1 MTDAVDLRE
10 TLGPKVAAAL
20 GVAKVTMTS
29 ALGGAA
35 NRSFVITDPAA
46 PDKGPLAFMRCAPP
60 DGGIN
65 AMGYTLIRE
74 ADVLR
79 VAAKLGFPVATVLA
93 TFDDPPSMLM
103 NMVPGTDRPDAAQI
117 EAVGPKY
124 MALIAAVHAADSTA
138 FPVRQFDTVQAAV
151 AAELQLWK
159 GNTIAGGGYAE
170 PLIVLS
176 MRVLEEHIPTDTA
189 PPVLVH
195 GDVGAGNFMCEHGEV
210 TAMIDWELAHLS
222 DPHEDL
228 AWCWMRG
235 AHTSFGDPRQRIAEY
250 QAAAGRDID
259 PALLDWFLAFVMW
272 KSTSTMH
279 SRLAEPIHGQLSMI
293 QMVVR
298 LTYDALLGSQ
308 TVRVLGGSLPLLTEP
323 PQRSPGLEVTLADE
337 MLSVADL
344 PADQRIVVE
353 YLRDSAAQAP
363 WQRRGLERDCHD
375 LLGIAAD
382 DLNAFVVECPSNRL
396 LDAAI
401 VVGRH
406 ADRRAQAMPKAVR
419 RIQRAKGIGLGTAT

>member
-1 MTDAVDLRE
+1 
-10 TLGPKVAAAL
+10 
-20 GVAKVTMTS
+20 
-29 ALGGAA
+29 
-35 NRSFVITDPAA
+35 
-46 PDKGPLAFMRCAPP
+46 LAFMRCAPP

-79 VAAKLGFPVATVLA
+79 VAAKLGFPVATVIA

-103 NMVPGTDRPDAAQI
+103 NMVPGTDRPDAEQI

-124 MALIAAVHAADSTA
+124 MALIAAVHAADSTL
-138 FPVRQFDTVQAAV
+138 FPVRQYPTVQEAV

-159 GNTIAGGGYAE
+159 GNTIAGGGFAE

-176 MRVLEEHIPTDTA
+176 MRVLEEHLPTDKSR
-189 PPVLVH
+189 PVLVH
-195 GDVGAGNFMCEHGEV
+195 GDVGAGNFMCADGDV

-235 AHTSFGDPRQRIAEY
+235 AHTSFGDPRKRIAEY
-250 QAAAGRDID
+250 QAAASRAID

-279 SRLAEPIHGQLSMI
+279 SRLSVPIRGQLSMV

-308 TVRVLGGSLPLLTEP
+308 TVRVLGGSLPLLHEEP
-323 PQRSPGLEVTLADE
+323 VRSPGLEVTLADE
-337 MLSVADL
+337 MLSVAAL

-363 WQRRGLERDCHD
+363 WERRCLQRDCHD
-375 LLGIAAD
+375 LLGITPDELDAY
-382 DLNAFVVECPSNRL
+382 VVQCPSDQL
-396 LDAAI
+396 LNAAI
-401 VVGRH
+401 VVGRI

-419 RIQRAKGIGLGTAT
+419 RIQRAQGIGLGTAT